1 MSHIYPDRPEH
12 ISKIVKNNNKDILQP
27 AQSHFSTQ
35 FFRLILT
42 FSLSV
47 YAHKNTHYMFNDKF
61 FLVFFED
68 SPEFFE
74 DSPDISMV
82 FAEGS
87 GFCRLPEIHVMSI
100 HFPPPGKRHSMPL
113 YLPTV
118 VKSGFFYTFA
128 NCSGENRPERRR
140 TGNGPGIW
148 DRSPSFD

>member
-12 ISKIVKNNNKDILQP
+12 ISKIVKNNNKNILQP
-27 AQSHFSTQ
+27 AQPHFPTQ
-35 FFRLILT
+35 FFRFVLT
-42 FSLSV
+42 SSLSV

-61 FLVFFED
+61 FL
-68 SPEFFE
+68 SFFE

-87 GFCRLPEIHVMSI
+87 GFCRLPEIHVMSM

>member
-1 MSHIYPDRPEH
+1 
-12 ISKIVKNNNKDILQP
+12 
-27 AQSHFSTQ
+27 
-35 FFRLILT
+35 
-42 FSLSV
+42 
-47 YAHKNTHYMFNDKF
+47 MFNDKF
-61 FLVFFED
+61 FLSFFED

-74 DSPDISMV
+74 DSPDI
-82 FAEGS
+82 
-87 GFCRLPEIHVMSI
+87 HVMSM

>member
-27 AQSHFSTQ
+27 VQSHFPTQ
-35 FFRLILT
+35 FFRLVLT
-42 FSLSV
+42 SSLSV

-61 FLVFFED
+61 FLSFFED

-74 DSPDISMV
+74 DSPDI
-82 FAEGS
+82 
-87 GFCRLPEIHVMSI
+87 HVMSL
-100 HFPPPGKRHSMPL
+100 HFSPPGKRHSMPL
-113 YLPTV
+113 CLPTV

>member
-12 ISKIVKNNNKDILQP
+12 ISKRVKNNNKDILQP
-27 AQSHFSTQ
+27 AQPHFSTQ
-35 FFRLILT
+35 LFRLVLT
-42 FSLSV
+42 SSLSV

-61 FLVFFED
+61 FLSFFED

-74 DSPDISMV
+74 DSP
-82 FAEGS
+82 
-87 GFCRLPEIHVMSI
+87 EIHVMSL

>member
-12 ISKIVKNNNKDILQP
+12 ISKRVKNNNKDILQP
-27 AQSHFSTQ
+27 AQPHFSTQ
-35 FFRLILT
+35 LFRLILT
-42 FSLSV
+42 SSLSV

-61 FLVFFED
+61 FLSFFED

-74 DSPDISMV
+74 DSP
-82 FAEGS
+82 
-87 GFCRLPEIHVMSI
+87 EIHVMSM

>member
-12 ISKIVKNNNKDILQP
+12 ISKRVKNNNKDILQP
-27 AQSHFSTQ
+27 AQPHFSTQ
-35 FFRLILT
+35 LFRLILT
-42 FSLSV
+42 SSLSV

-61 FLVFFED
+61 FLSFFED

-74 DSPDISMV
+74 DSP
-82 FAEGS
+82 
-87 GFCRLPEIHVMSI
+87 EIHVMSL

>member
-27 AQSHFSTQ
+27 AQPHFSTQ
-35 FFRLILT
+35 LFRLVLT
-42 FSLSV
+42 SSLSV

-61 FLVFFED
+61 FLSFFED

-74 DSPDISMV
+74 DSP
-82 FAEGS
+82 
-87 GFCRLPEIHVMSI
+87 EIHVMSM

>member
-27 AQSHFSTQ
+27 AQPHFPTQ

-42 FSLSV
+42 SSLSV

-61 FLVFFED
+61 FLSFFED

-74 DSPDISMV
+74 DSP
-82 FAEGS
+82 
-87 GFCRLPEIHVMSI
+87 EIHVMSM